1 MKAVGL
7 TCFLPLTDP
16 ESLKDFDVPAPTTQS
31 RDLLVRVKAISV
43 NPVDTKVRSMVKDT
57 LPSPKILG
65 YDAAGIVEAVGSDVT
80 LFKPGDEV
88 FYAGD
93 ITRPGTNAEL
103 HVVDERIVGKKPRT
117 LDFAESAALPLT
129 SLTAWE
135 LMFERMR
142 IDVNGADRG
151 KTLLILSGAGGVG
164 SMAIQFAKLAGLVVI
179 ATASRAETQDW
190 CKSLGADYV
199 VDHRQSIKD
208 QLKKIGFEL
217 VDFIGN
223 LVDTDG
229 YWQLMG
235 EIIVPQGHIG
245 CIVEPKKDVY
255 VGNPLKDASVGI
267 HWESMF
273 TRSRHKTPDMIEQHK
288 ILDRVADL
296 IDAKKIRSTLHKT
309 FRAINAENL
318 REAHRIIESG
328 KSIGKVA
335 LVDWL

>member
-7 TCFLPLTDP
+7 TRYLPLDDP
-16 ESLKDFDVPAPTTQS
+16 ASLRDVDIATPTAQG
-31 RDLLVRVKAISV
+31 RDLLVRVKAVSV
-43 NPVDTKVRSMVKDT
+43 NPVDTKVRSTVKEE
-57 LPSPKILG
+57 LPVPKILG
-65 YDAAGIVEAVGSDVT
+65 YDAAGTVEAVGSDVT

-93 ITRPGTNAEL
+93 VTRSGTNAEL
-103 HVVDERIVGKKPRT
+103 HLVDERIVGRKPAA

-142 IDVNGADRG
+142 IDMNGTDRG
-151 KTLLILSGAGGVG
+151 KRLLILSGAGGVG

-190 CKSLGADYV
+190 CKALGADYV
-199 VDHRQSIKD
+199 IDHRKPIKD
-208 QLKKIGFEL
+208 ELHTVGFER
-217 VDFIGN
+217 VDYIVN

-229 YWQLMG
+229 YWKLMG
-235 EIIVPQGHIG
+235 ELIAPQGHIG
-245 CIVEPKKDVY
+245 CIVEPKKEVY
-255 VGNPLKDASVGI
+255 VGNPLKDASIGI

-273 TRSRHKTPDMIEQHK
+273 TRSRHKTADMIEQHR

-296 IDAKKIRSTLHKT
+296 IDGKKIRTTL
-309 FRAINAENL
+309 RERLGPINAVNL
-318 REAHRIIESG
+318 RQAHRIVESG
-328 KSIGKVA
+328 KSIGKVVLSA
-335 LVDWL
+335 W

>member
-1 MKAVGL
+1 MKSVGL
-7 TCFLPLTDP
+7 TRFLPLDNP
-16 ESLKDFDVPAPTTQS
+16 DSLKDVDIPAPTAQGH
-31 RDLLVRVKAISV
+31 DLIVRVKSVSV
-43 NPVDTKVRSMVKDT
+43 NPVDTKVRSTVKDA
-57 LPSPKILG
+57 LPAPKILG
-65 YDAAGIVEAVGSDVT
+65 YDAAGVVEAIGSDVT

-93 ITRPGTNAEL
+93 ITRSGTNAEM
-103 HVVDERIVGKKPRT
+103 HAVDERIVGKKPKL
-117 LDFAESAALPLT
+117 LDFAECAALPLT

-179 ATASRAETQDW
+179 ATASRVETQDW
-190 CKSLGADYV
+190 CRAFGADYV
-199 VDHRQSIKD
+199 IDHRKSIKD
-208 QLKKIGFEL
+208 QLTLAGFQR
-217 VDFIGN
+217 VDFIVN

-235 EIIVPQGHIG
+235 ELIAPQGHIG

-296 IDAKKIRSTLHKT
+296 IDAKKIRTTLHT
-309 FRAINAENL
+309 TLSPINGVNL

-328 KSIGKVA
+328 KSIGKIA
-335 LVDWL
+335 LAGW

>member
-7 TCFLPLTDP
+7 TRYLPLDDAD
-16 ESLKDFDVPAPTTQS
+16 SLKDVEVPEPKPDA

-43 NPVDTKVRSMVKDT
+43 NPVDTKVRSTVKGELST
-57 LPSPKILG
+57 PKILG
-65 YDAAGIVEAVGSDVT
+65 YDASGVVEAIGSDVT

-103 HVVDERIVGKKPRT
+103 HLVDERIVGKKPAS
-117 LDFAESAALPLT
+117 LDFAQAAALPLT

-142 IDVNGADRG
+142 IDIQGGDRG
-151 KTLLILSGAGGVG
+151 KSLLILSGAGGVG
-164 SMAIQFAKLAGLVVI
+164 SMAIQLAKLAGLVVI
-179 ATASRAETQDW
+179 ATASRPETQDW
-190 CKSLGADYV
+190 CKTFGADYV
-199 VDHRQSIKD
+199 IDHRKPIKD
-208 QLKKIGFEL
+208 QLKAAGFER
-217 VDFIGN
+217 VDFIVN

-235 EIIVPQGHIG
+235 ELIAPQGHIG

-255 VGNPLKDASVGI
+255 VGNPLKDASIGI

-273 TRSRHKTPDMIEQHK
+273 TRSRHKTADMIEQHK

-296 IDAKKIRSTLHKT
+296 IDSGKIKTTLHKT
-309 FRAINAENL
+309 LNPIIAANL
-318 REAHRIIESG
+318 REAHKLIESG
-328 KSIGKVA
+328 KSIGKIA
-335 LVDWL
+335 LENW

>member
-7 TCFLPLTDP
+7 TRYLPLDDTD
-16 ESLKDFDVPAPTTQS
+16 SLKDVDIPAPVPGA

-43 NPVDTKVRSMVKDT
+43 NPVDSKVRSTVKQE
-57 LPSPKILG
+57 LSAPKILG
-65 YDAAGIVEAVGSDVT
+65 YDAAGIVESIGDNVT

-93 ITRPGTNAEL
+93 ITRSGTNAEL
-103 HVVDERIVGKKPRT
+103 HLVDERIVGKKPAS
-117 LDFAESAALPLT
+117 LDFAQAAALPLT

-142 IDVNGADRG
+142 IDVSGGDRG
-151 KTLLILSGAGGVG
+151 KSLLILSGAGGVG
-164 SMAIQFAKLAGLVVI
+164 SMAIQLAKLAGLIVI
-179 ATASRAETQDW
+179 ATASRPETQDW
-190 CKSLGADYV
+190 CKQLGADYV
-199 VDHRQSIKD
+199 IDHRQPIKD
-208 QLKKIGFEL
+208 QLKAAGFER
-217 VDFIGN
+217 VDFIVN

-235 EIIVPQGHIG
+235 ELIAPQGHIG

-255 VGNPLKDASVGI
+255 VGNPLKDASIGI

-296 IDAKKIRSTLHKT
+296 IDSGKLKTTLHKT
-309 FRAINAENL
+309 LTPINAANL
-318 REAHRIIESG
+318 REAHTLIESG
-328 KSIGKVA
+328 KSIGKIA
-335 LVDWL
+335 LRDW

>member
-7 TCFLPLTDP
+7 TRYLPLDDP
-16 ESLKDFDVPAPTTQS
+16 NSLKDVEVPAPKLEAC
-31 RDLLVRVKAISV
+31 DLLVRVKAISV
-43 NPVDTKVRSMVKDT
+43 NPVDTKVRSTVKQE
-57 LPSPKILG
+57 LPAPKILG
-65 YDAAGIVEAVGSDVT
+65 YDAAGVVEAIGNNVT

-93 ITRPGTNAEL
+93 ITRPGTNSEL
-103 HVVDERIVGKKPRT
+103 HLVDERIVGKKPAS
-117 LDFAESAALPLT
+117 LDFAQAAALPLT

-142 IDVNGADRG
+142 IDVNGSDRG
-151 KTLLILSGAGGVG
+151 KSMLILSGAGGVG
-164 SMAIQFAKLAGLVVI
+164 SMAIQLAKLAGLVVI
-179 ATASRAETQDW
+179 AAASRPETVEW
-190 CKSLGADYV
+190 CKQLGADYV
-199 VDHRQSIKD
+199 IDHRRSVKD
-208 QLKKIGFEL
+208 ELKAAGFER
-217 VDFIGN
+217 VNYIVN

-235 EIIVPQGHIG
+235 ELIAAQGHIG

-255 VGNPLKDASVGI
+255 VGNPLKDASIGI

-296 IDAKKIRSTLHKT
+296 IDAGKIKGSLHKT
-309 FRAINAENL
+309 LTPINAINL
-318 REAHRIIESG
+318 REAHKLIESG

-335 LVDWL
+335 LHGW

>member
-1 MKAVGL
+1 MKAIGL
-7 TCFLPLTDP
+7 TRFLPLDDAD
-16 ESLKDFDVPAPTTQS
+16 SLKEFDVPAPIAQA

-43 NPVDTKVRSMVKDT
+43 NPVDAKVRSTAKDT
-57 LPSPKILG
+57 LSAPKILG
-65 YDAAGIVEAVGSDVT
+65 YDAAGVVEAVGSDVT

-103 HVVDERIVGKKPRT
+103 HVVDERIVGRRPAS

-129 SLTAWE
+129 SMTAWE
-135 LMFERMR
+135 LMFERMH

-151 KTLLILSGAGGVG
+151 KRLLILSGAGGVG
-164 SMAIQFAKLAGLVVI
+164 SMAIQLAKLAGLVVI
-179 ATASRAETQDW
+179 ATASRAETQEW
-190 CKSLGADYV
+190 CKTLGADYV
-199 VDHRQSIKD
+199 IDHRKPIKD
-208 QLKKIGFEL
+208 QLKSLEFER
-217 VDFIGN
+217 VDFIVN

-235 EIIVPQGHIG
+235 ELIAPQGHIG

-273 TRSRHKTPDMIEQHK
+273 TRSRHKTADMIEQHK

-296 IDAKKIRSTLHKT
+296 VDAGKIRSTLFKT
-309 FRAINAENL
+309 FRPINAENL
-318 REAHRIIESG
+318 REAHKLIESG
-328 KSIGKVA
+328 KSIGKMA
-335 LVDWL
+335 LDGWL